1 MKDDRNDI
9 IRKILDAYDVIDRL
23 ECDNALLRV
32 RLRTFEGGE
41 PDKVRALTEMD
52 EKVLA
57 VGRAELVKKALDYW
71 HHVHFDEDEDTGEV
85 SAEGF
90 AKWSKRVIKADK
102 VPSWCSLDDF
112 CDYFEAELRKV
123 YDDECEKAVA
133 EAHSG
138 R

>member
-1 MKDDRNDI
+1 MTDNKSDV
-9 IRKILDAYDVIDRL
+9 IRTILDAYDTIDRL
-23 ECDNALLRV
+23 RFDNSLLRI

-41 PDKVRALTEMD
+41 PESVKALTEMD

-71 HHVHFDEDEDTGEV
+71 HNVHLDEDEDTGDV
-85 SAEGF
+85 RAEGF
-90 AKWSKRVIKADK
+90 KKWCKRVVKADK

-112 CDYFEAELRKV
+112 YDYFEAELRDV
-123 YDDECEKAVA
+123 YDRECEKAVA